1 MNEVS
6 YAIGTSIAGSLINQN
21 LEDISIDDFVA
32 GLKDALTGQ
41 PLKVTPQKANQLI
54 QEHLD
59 EKNKQAFEKNKTEG
73 VKFLEENGK
82 KDGVVTLES
91 GLQYEVLVEGDGA
104 KPGETD
110 QVTVHYTGTLID
122 GTVFDSSVQ
131 RGQPASFGVNQVIK
145 GWTEALQLM
154 PAGSKWKLAIPEE
167 LAYGANPH
175 PGGPIKPFMTL
186 LFEVELIS
194 VN

>member
-1 MNEVS
+1 MDNVS
-6 YAIGTSIAGSLINQN
+6 YSIGISIGGSLLNQN
-21 LEDISIDDFVA
+21 LNDIKVDDFVA
-32 GLKDALTGQ
+32 GLKDVLEGND
-41 PLKVTPQKANQLI
+41 LKLSPQEANQYI

-59 EKNKQAFEKNKTEG
+59 AKNAEAHKVNKEAG
-73 VKFLEENGK
+73 VAFLEENGK
-82 KDGVVTLES
+82 KDGVVTLDS
-91 GLQYEVLVEGDGA
+91 GLQYEVISEGSGK
-104 KPGETD
+104 KPGAAD

-131 RGQPASFGVNQVIK
+131 RGEPATFGVNQVIK

-154 PAGSKWKLAIPEE
+154 PEGSKWRLAIPEE

-186 LFEVELIS
+186 LFDVELIS

>member
-21 LEDISIDDFVA
+21 LDDINIDDFVL
-32 GLKDALTGQ
+32 GIKDALSGQ
-41 PLKVTPQKANQLI
+41 PLKVSPQKANELI
-54 QEHLD
+54 QDHLD
-59 EKNKQAFEKNKTEG
+59 EKNKQMFEKNKTEG
-73 VKFLEENGK
+73 QAFLAENGK
-82 KDGVVTLES
+82 REGVVTLDS
-91 GLQYEVLVEGDGA
+91 GLQYEIIEEGTGA
-104 KPGETD
+104 KPGAES

-154 PAGSKWKLAIPEE
+154 PEGSKWKLAIPEE
-167 LAYGANPH
+167 LAYCGNPH
-175 PGGPIKPFMTL
+175 PGGPIKPFMAL